1 MTMYLGGKA
10 AELLM
15 FHQNSTQA
23 ESDLKKVTNVAYNMI
38 TSYGMND
45 AVGEV
50 SFPSPEDNSKR
61 FYSRK
66 LQGIID
72 FEARKLIAECFI
84 SAESIIKEH
93 SDKLTKVQIHFKMLS
108 SFCFM

>member
-1 MTMYLGGKA
+1 MTMHLGGKA
-10 AELLM
+10 AELVM

-23 ESDLKKVTNVAYNMI
+23 GEDLKKVTNVAYNMI
-38 TSYGMND
+38 TQFGMNN

-50 SFPSPEDNSKR
+50 SFPAPDQFSKR
-61 FYSRK
+61 FYSKK

-84 SAESIIKEH
+84 SAETIIKQH
-93 SDKLTKVQIHFKMLS
+93 SDKLTKVQKHMAYG
-108 SFCFM
+108 

>member
-1 MTMYLGGKA
+1 MTMHLGGKA

-38 TSYGMND
+38 TSFGMND
-45 AVGEV
+45 TVGEV
-50 SFPSPEDNSKR
+50 SFPSPEQTSKR
-61 FYSRK
+61 FYSKK

-84 SAESIIKEH
+84 SAETIIKQH
-93 SDKLTKVQIHFKMLS
+93 SEKLTKVK
-108 SFCFM
+108 